1 MCNVHN
7 LLAYCCELFNYEL
20 TPLALCADL
29 YGFERAKKSVFAT
42 RLLMYSIAANMILRG
57 EY

>member
-7 LLAYCCELFNYEL
+7 LLAYCCELFDYER
-20 TPLALCADL
+20 TAFALCVDL
-29 YGFERAKKSVFAT
+29 YGFEKAKKSVYAT

-57 EY
+57 DY